1 MNNTQRKEI
10 KLRAESKV
18 SATKLRIIGKRTKR
32 LDADRKVTGLELY
45 MEDINPPGALW
56 GKILR
61 SPHAHARIIS
71 IDTSA
76 AEHLTG
82 VKAVITFKDILPY
95 KIGMPT
101 LQDQFALCDDRARYS
116 GDEVAA
122 VAARDEGVAE
132 AALKLIKVEYELLPF
147 YLDPLEAM
155 KDSAISLHEDL
166 GSNIAV
172 EKHVEYGD
180 TDQGFAQADHVFED
194 TFETQRQC
202 HVCMEVHG
210 CVADWKSDGT
220 LSVWTS
226 TQAPHTVKR
235 YLADAAGLPLS
246 QVRVNRV
253 GVGGAFGSRTDLSP
267 IDVIASYLS
276 KKSGKPVKLL
286 LSRQEEFYASVTR
299 HPSVVTIKTGVKDG
313 KISTRHVTAILNGGA
328 YTTQTGAVLGSLGWK
343 GANYYRIENYKFDG
357 FGVLTNTAVAGA
369 YRGYGGPQLGFALE
383 SQIDMIAERLGLDP
397 VEFRLSN
404 ANQTGDLT
412 IAGSLLSAC
421 GLTECIE
428 RASASLGWGKTKP
441 SGTGRGLAIGFGES
455 GWRGAYYNNSDVSVA
470 TIKMNQD
477 ASIHVSVG
485 GSEIGAGYDTTMAQ
499 VAAEALG
506 LPIEKVK
513 IQSGSTD
520 EAAYDTG
527 MYASRGAITSA
538 KAISLAASEVSKQ
551 LCQVAAK
558 MMDVQADALV
568 IEDQHIVSKTNR
580 NIFLSLSEVAEHIY
594 DGLGLAILGTGIY
607 DPVTHLADEKGYH
620 PSPGGAIAYPF
631 CAVAL
636 DISVNRETGQFKIG
650 KIASA
655 VDCGRAINPT
665 IAEGQIEGDVFHG
678 LGLATVEPG
687 LLYNDAGQPYYQ
699 NLVDYKL
706 LTTVDMPEMDSILVE
721 TADPAGVYGI
731 KGITQ
736 IVTSTVGAALANALF
751 DAVGVR
757 IKELPITPEKILV
770 ELKKQDGRE

>member
-1 MNNTQRKEI
+1 MD
-10 KLRAESKV
+10 ESETITAKFPTEDEV
-18 SATKLRIIGKRTKR
+18 SATKLRIIGTRAKRV
-32 LDADRKVTGLELY
+32 DADRKVTGLELY

-71 IDTSA
+71 IDAAA
-76 AEHLTG
+76 AERLTG

-101 LQDQFALCDDRARYS
+101 LQDQYALCKDRARYC

-122 VAARDEGVAE
+122 VAARDEETAE
-132 AALKLIKVEYELLPF
+132 KALKLIKVEYEPLPF
-147 YLDPLEAM
+147 FFEPREAM
-155 KDSAISLHEDL
+155 KEGAIALHEEL

-172 EKHVEYGD
+172 EKHIEYGD
-180 TDQGFAQADHVFED
+180 TDKGFAQADHIFED

-210 CVADWKSDGT
+210 CVADWKSDST

-226 TQAPHTVKR
+226 TQSPHTIKR
-235 YLADAAGLPLS
+235 YLADAVGLPLS
-246 QVRVNRV
+246 HVRVNRV

-267 IDVIASYLS
+267 IDVIACYLS
-276 KKSGKPVKLL
+276 KKAGKPVKLL

-299 HPSVVTIKTGVKDG
+299 HPSVVTVKTGVKDG
-313 KISTRHVTAILNGGA
+313 KITTRHVSAILNGGA

-343 GANYYRIENYKFDG
+343 AANYYRIENFKFDG

-383 SQIDMIAERLGLDP
+383 SQIDMIANQLGLDP

-421 GLTECIE
+421 GLTECIKK
-428 RASASLGWGKTKP
+428 ATTSVGWDDSKP
-441 SGTGRGLAIGFGES
+441 NGFGRGLAIGFGES

-485 GSEIGAGYDTTMAQ
+485 GSEIGAGYDTTMGQ

-520 EAAYDTG
+520 DAAYDTG

-538 KAISLAASEVSKQ
+538 KAISMAAVEVTRQ
-551 LCQVAAK
+551 LFQAAAK
-558 MMDVQADALV
+558 MMDILADDLV
-568 IEDQHIVSKTNR
+568 IEDQNIVSKTNR
-580 NIFLSLSEVAEHIY
+580 NIFVSLSEVATHIY
-594 DGLGLAILGTGIY
+594 DDLGLAILGTGIY
-607 DPVTHLADEKGYH
+607 DPATHLADENGYH
-620 PSPGGAIAYPF
+620 QSPGGSIAYPF
-631 CAVAL
+631 CAVAM
-636 DISVNRETGQFKIG
+636 DISVDIETGQFKIG

-655 VDCGRAINPT
+655 VDCGRAINPN

-687 LLYNDAGQPYYQ
+687 LSYSNIGQPYYQ

-721 TADPAGVYGI
+721 TADPAGVFGI

-736 IVTSTVGAALANALF
+736 IVTSTVGAAFANALF
-751 DAVGVR
+751 DAVGIR
-757 IKELPITPEKILV
+757 IKELPITPEKILA
-770 ELKKQDGRE
+770 ELKKQDNRR

>member
-1 MNNTQRKEI
+1 MSNSQSKKI
-10 KLRAESKV
+10 KLRTEGQI
-18 SATKLRIIGKRTKR
+18 SAVKLRVIGKRAKR

-71 IDTSA
+71 IDTTA
-76 AEHLTG
+76 AARLSG

-122 VAARDEGVAE
+122 VAARDEETAE
-132 AALKLIKVEYELLPF
+132 KALKLIKVEYEQMPF

-155 KDSAISLHEDL
+155 KDDAVPLHEEL
-166 GSNIAV
+166 GSNIAI

-180 TDQGFAQADHVFED
+180 TDLGFAESDHVFED
-194 TFETQRQC
+194 TFQTQRQC

-210 CVADWKSDGT
+210 CVADWKNDGT

-226 TQAPHTVKR
+226 TQSPHTVKR
-235 YLADAAGLPLS
+235 YLADAAGLPYS

-276 KKSGKPVKLL
+276 KKSGRPVKLL

-299 HPSVVTIKTGVKDG
+299 HPSIVTVKTGVKDG
-313 KISTRHVTAILNGGA
+313 KITTRHVSAVLNGGA

-383 SQIDMIAERLGLDP
+383 SQIDMIANRLGLDP
-397 VEFRLSN
+397 VEFRLNN

-421 GLTECIE
+421 GLTECIKKATE
-428 RASASLGWGKTKP
+428 SLAWKDAKP
-441 SGTGRGLAIGFGES
+441 NGNGRGLAIGFGES
-455 GWRGAYYNNSDVSVA
+455 GWRGAYYNNSDVSMA

-499 VAAEALG
+499 VATEALG

-538 KAISLAASEVSKQ
+538 KAISLAAAEVSRQ
-551 LCQVAAK
+551 LRQVAAT
-558 MMDVQADALV
+558 MMDVHADELY
-568 IEDQHIVSKTNR
+568 IEDQHIVSLNNR
-580 NIFLSLSEVAEHIY
+580 NIFLPLSEVAEHIY

-607 DPVTHLADEKGYH
+607 DPATHLADDKGYY
-620 PSPGGAIAYPF
+620 PSPGGSIAYPF
-631 CAVAL
+631 CTVAM

-655 VDCGRAINPT
+655 VDCGRAINPA

-687 LLYNDAGQPYYQ
+687 LLYIAVGQPYYQ

-706 LTTVDMPEMDSILVE
+706 LTTFDMPEMDSILVE

-736 IVTSTVGAALANALF
+736 IVTSTVGAAVANALF

-757 IKELPITPEKILV
+757 IKELPITPEKILA
-770 ELKKQDGRE
+770 ELKKLAERE